1 MLIAQT
7 CKKLQYLTSPPTVDS
22 HGLGRSTR
30 LRFILFTIRS
40 NNSHRV
46 VVIEAKYT
54 GSFANRDIFG
64 LDHVDQVNT
73 LLVRYLSVCSFL
85 VTFDVVAHCNVHKN
99 FDIID
104 QSATKSYYLLI

>member
-7 CKKLQYLTSPPTVDS
+7 CKKLQYLTSPPNVFS
-22 HGLGRSTR
+22 NGPGRSTR
-30 LRFILFTIRS
+30 LRFVLFTIS
-40 NNSHRV
+40 SDDSHRV

-54 GSFANRDIFG
+54 GSFANRDIFR

-85 VTFDVVAHCNVHKN
+85 VAFDVVAH
-99 FDIID
+99 
-104 QSATKSYYLLI
+104 

>member
-7 CKKLQYLTSPPTVDS
+7 CKKLQYLTSPLTGDI

-30 LRFILFTIRS
+30 LRFVLFTIRS

-54 GSFANRDIFG
+54 GSFANRDILGF
-64 LDHVDQVNT
+64 DHVDQVNT

-85 VTFDVVAHCNVHKN
+85 VTFDVVAHFDVHKIL
-99 FDIID
+99 DIID
-104 QSATKSYYLLI
+104 QSATKSDYLSI